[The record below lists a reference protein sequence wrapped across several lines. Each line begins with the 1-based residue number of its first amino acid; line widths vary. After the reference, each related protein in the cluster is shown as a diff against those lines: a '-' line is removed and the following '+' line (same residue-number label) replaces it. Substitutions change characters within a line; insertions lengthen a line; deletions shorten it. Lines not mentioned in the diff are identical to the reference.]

1 VYMVDTKQSA
11 EFTQDSIWGSL
22 TGGHRASQMKAP
34 LQIKVLGELAVLR
47 DAEEIVLP
55 ASKKTRA
62 LLAYL
67 AVANRR
73 QRRDHLCQILWNV
86 PDDPRAA
93 LRWSLTKLRR
103 VINEEGDEPCLRTDR
118 SSVFLDT
125 DKLDVDLLQVAHI
138 TTKNVRSL
146 TTSDLETRA
155 ALFRGRFLEGLEL
168 PRCPVFEAW
177 RTFHADA
184 LDRTRSL
191 ILRML
196 VERLSS
202 EPERVVPYAHAL
214 QSMDQT
220 DEQVSLELRSL
231 DPSARESVKRSASA
245 RLARPSGGPPD
256 AYLAENE
263 HLRSQQIRYCKAAD
277 GVQIA
282 YAISGRGPPILRAAH
297 WMSHLQYEW
306 ESPVWRHWID
316 SLSEENTLI
325 RYDERGNGLS
335 DWNAS
340 DLSFAAMVCDLES
353 VADANGLSGFPL
365 LGVSQSCAVSVAYA
379 VRHPERLSHL
389 VLYGGYA
396 KGWRRRGDQ
405 HEVDTHEAMTTLILE
420 GWGKDNPAFRQL
432 FTETFIPG
440 ASREQMAWFNDLQ
453 KATAS
458 PDSASRLHYSFGDMD
473 VSGILG
479 DVRVA
484 TLVLH
489 ARNDAAVPFD
499 QGKALAA
506 GIPGARFV
514 DLNSANHILL
524 SEEPAFAE
532 FMREVRSFIS
542 PPR

>member
-1 VYMVDTKQSA
+1 M
-11 EFTQDSIWGSL
+11 
-22 TGGHRASQMKAP
+22 HAP
-34 LQIKVLGELAVLR
+34 LQIKVLGELAVVR
-47 DAEEIVLP
+47 DAQEITLP

-67 AVANRR
+67 ALASRR
-73 QRRDHLCQILWNV
+73 QRRDYLCQMFWNS
-86 PDDPRAA
+86 PDDPRAS

-103 VINEEGDEPCLRTDR
+103 VLNEDSDEACLRADG

-125 DKLDVDLLQVAHI
+125 NKLDVDLLLVAHI
-138 TTKNVRSL
+138 TTENVPSL

-196 VERLSS
+196 VERLRG
-202 EPERVVPYAHAL
+202 EPERALPYVQVL
-214 QSMDQT
+214 QSLDPT
-220 DEQVSLELRSL
+220 DEQVALELRSL
-231 DPSARESVKRSASA
+231 NTSAREMRSASA
-245 RLARPSGGPPD
+245 RLGQPSGSLPD
-256 AYLAENE
+256 AYFALNE
-263 HLRSQQIRYCKAAD
+263 SKRSQQIRYCRSAD

-282 YAISGRGPPILRAAH
+282 YAISGKGPPILRAAH

-316 SLSEENTLI
+316 ALSKGNTLI

-340 DLSFAAMVCDLES
+340 DLSFAAMVSDLES
-353 VADANGLSGFPL
+353 VADANSLSEFPL

-379 VRHPERLSHL
+379 VRHPERVSHL

-396 KGWRRRGDQ
+396 KGWRKRGDR
-405 HEVDTHEAMTTLILE
+405 HEIDTHEAMTTLIRE

-453 KATAS
+453 RETAS
-458 PDSASRLHYSFGDMD
+458 PDNASRLHYSFGEMD
-473 VSGILG
+473 VSDILG
-479 DVRVA
+479 DVRVP

-489 ARNDAAVPFD
+489 ARNDAAVPFE

-524 SEEPAFAE
+524 SEEPAFAD
-532 FMREVRSFIS
+532 FVREVRSFIS
-542 PPR
+542 VADSK